1 MTKNL
6 KITYILFFVF
16 SAILVAW
23 NTLTNFFGGV
33 AINFI
38 ALVGIVFYTLLLT
51 MKNKDLLKRIKDL
64 LLLASIFCALEFIIY
79 FACEFGYGETLKG
92 FIVYQNIIS
101 FLGIL
106 YFVYVAF
113 RFTTEY
119 LNKKI
124 KFIEI
129 LLGNERCSPKVKKAK
144 EISNGCL
151 EEKPN
156 TQSSKQENEENN
168 EDTVIIVETE
178 E

>member
-6 KITYILFFVF
+6 KISYILFFVF

-38 ALVGIVFYTLLLT
+38 ALVGIVFSALLLT
-51 MKNKDLLKRIKDL
+51 MKDKDLLKRIKDL
-64 LLLASIFCALEFIIY
+64 LIVASVFCVLEFIIY

-101 FLGIL
+101 FLGML

-113 RFTTEY
+113 RFATEY
-119 LNKKI
+119 LGKKI

-129 LLGNERCSPKVKKAK
+129 ILGNEKRSPKVKKAK
-144 EISNGCL
+144 EISNGSL

-156 TQSSKQENEENN
+156 KKNEIKDESQ
-168 EDTVIIVETE
+168 DE
-178 E
+178 EIEIEIFEE